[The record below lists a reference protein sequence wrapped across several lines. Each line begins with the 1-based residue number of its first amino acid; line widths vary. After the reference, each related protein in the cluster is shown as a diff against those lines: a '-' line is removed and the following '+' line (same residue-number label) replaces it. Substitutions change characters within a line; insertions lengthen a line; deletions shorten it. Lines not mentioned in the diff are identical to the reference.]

1 MIARIW
7 RCTVSRENLPQYLQH
22 FQQSVYAEVKKLKGF
37 KKVKILQRSVDEIV
51 ELTVISFWD
60 SLEAVHSFAGENI
73 EVAVV
78 APAAQAILH
87 TFETTVTHHEV
98 VLNLE

>member
-7 RCTVSRENLPQYLQH
+7 RCTVHRENLPKYLEH
-22 FQQSVYAEVKKLKGF
+22 FQQSAYADVKKLKGF
-37 KKVKILQRSVDEIV
+37 KKVKILKRDVDDSV
-51 ELTVISFWD
+51 ELTVISFWE
-60 SLEAVHSFAGENI
+60 SLEAIRSFAGENI
-73 EVAVV
+73 EMAVV
-78 APAAQAILH
+78 DPASRAILL